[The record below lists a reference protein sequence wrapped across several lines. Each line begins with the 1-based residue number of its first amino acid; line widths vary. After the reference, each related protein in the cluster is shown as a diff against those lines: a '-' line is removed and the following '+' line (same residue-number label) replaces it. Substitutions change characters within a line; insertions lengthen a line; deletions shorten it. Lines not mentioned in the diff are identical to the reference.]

1 MIHVFHKIIIQND
14 FMLSIPV
21 DQTHILLYIRK
32 YSYLLVNLNGKGKS
46 LTNPSK
52 FDGSGGGWR
61 WDFGGHRGEKDSVWG
76 GGSGTI
82 IVEQGGGRGSA
93 RGDLDETGASFTSM
107 EALRGVRGVGTE
119 LGVGKGG
126 YGPFSLLQISLNFLE
141 ICISSLA
148 NLHRGGF
155 TQIIQICIN

>member
-1 MIHVFHKIIIQND
+1 MEVV
-14 FMLSIPV
+14 V
-21 DQTHILLYIRK
+21 DESGT
-32 YSYLLVNLNGKGKS
+32 LVVIGAEE
-46 LTNPSK
+46 
-52 FDGSGGGWR
+52 DG
-61 WDFGGHRGEKDSVWG
+61 VWG

-82 IVEQGGGRGSA
+82 IVQEGGGRGSA

-141 ICISSLA
+141 ICISSLE
-148 NLHRGGF
+148 NLYGGGF
-155 TQIIQICIN
+155 TQIVLIFIN